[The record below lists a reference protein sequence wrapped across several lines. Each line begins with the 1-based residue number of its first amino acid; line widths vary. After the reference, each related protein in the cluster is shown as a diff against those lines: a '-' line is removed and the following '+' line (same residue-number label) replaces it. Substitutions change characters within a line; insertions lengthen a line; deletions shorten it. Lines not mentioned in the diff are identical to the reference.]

1 MKKKVHQFERKEDF
15 LKEILD
21 KVSSQSIPVMVG
33 GDFNLIRHAEEK
45 SNGHVNRRWM
55 EKFNKFI
62 ADAEL
67 RELHRVGCKFTWTNK
82 QVNPICEV
90 LDRVLV
96 SPNWDSLFPYAVVK
110 TLTRVG
116 SDHNPIMVLL
126 ERQGHIQTQRVFRF
140 DRAWLT
146 QDGFKEWVIKHG
158 PERRKDKI
166 LDHWKCQGTVLRRKM
181 RGWSMNN
188 ISNLRRTKE
197 KLLSQIQKIDTEADM
212 RQLNSDEW
220 AQRYQLEDELSKIY
234 LEEEI
239 YWQGRSGE
247 KWLLEGDANT
257 AFFHGI
263 ANGRKRKSTIL
274 SLEDEGRQIE
284 DPAELKQHIYQYYKN
299 LFGAEVPPKN
309 FLSNDMWTNEGRLT
323 KEESEHITRP
333 FTMVE
338 IEQALKE
345 MKTNTAPG
353 PDGLPVSF
361 YKEFWPQLKN
371 QLKEM
376 TDLLFEGKLDLW
388 RLNYGVITL
397 IPKIKD
403 ANNIKAFRP
412 ICLLNVCFK
421 FLTKILTKRLTEVAA
436 KVIGQSQTA
445 FIPGRHILD
454 GVVILHEV
462 LHTLKKGHHS
472 GIIFKLDFEKAYD
485 RVQWSFLFEVLQRKG
500 FNEKWVQWIKMATV
514 EGRVAIN
521 INGEVKDFFKT
532 YRGVRQGDP
541 LSPLL
546 FNLVADA
553 LSEMLNRAKEA
564 GHLEGLVPQ
573 LVPGGLT
580 HLQYADDT
588 ILFLANTEENIATIK
603 FLLYCYEEMSGLKIN
618 YQKSEVIVIGG
629 DESDTL
635 RVANL
640 FNCKSGKLPFSY
652 LGIPVSVDK
661 LSATN
666 LNIPAAKIE
675 KRLATWKCG
684 HLSYGGR
691 SILINSCL
699 SSIPMYM
706 MGIYLLPEGVHQKM
720 DSFRARFFWEG
731 LEGKK
736 KYHMIKWEALCRP
749 KDFGGLGFV
758 NTRIM
763 NAALLCKWIF
773 KLETGVENP
782 CCDLLRRKY
791 MVEGGGFFQSKV
803 EGGSQFWR
811 GLHEVK
817 GWMKLGSSYKLGD
830 GKNISFWDDIWLG
843 ETPLKTQF
851 PYIFSVCA
859 DDNKTTHQM
868 YVEGEWKISLRR
880 TLGEGELE
888 EWGQLHALLQNI
900 ELNSGKDS
908 MCWNLNKTG
917 MFSTKSLY
925 REISFGG
932 IKDYILQELW
942 RCHIPLKVKVFFWL
956 MLKGKI
962 QTGHQLKKMKWKG
975 SPNCKLCGEIED
987 TDHLMFQCA
996 LSQFTWCCFRD
1007 AFGWDGIPKSRA
1019 ELLNKLSGQSGDS
1032 IPVLLSLFA
1041 AAAWS
1046 IWLLRND
1053 WVFNNKMIVDASHLP
1068 HKIVSLHLQWRS
1080 LAPVKKR
1087 SALDT
1092 LRGLLLASIRK
1103 IGGSNT

>member
-299 LFGAEVPPKN
+299 LFGAEVPPKI

-485 RVQWSFLFEVLQRKG
+485 RVQ
-500 FNEKWVQWIKMATV
+500 
-514 EGRVAIN
+514 
-521 INGEVKDFFKT
+521 
-532 YRGVRQGDP
+532 
-541 LSPLL
+541 
-546 FNLVADA
+546 
-553 LSEMLNRAKEA
+553 
-564 GHLEGLVPQ
+564 
-573 LVPGGLT
+573 
-580 HLQYADDT
+580 
-588 ILFLANTEENIATIK
+588 
-603 FLLYCYEEMSGLKIN
+603 
-618 YQKSEVIVIGG
+618 
-629 DESDTL
+629 
-635 RVANL
+635 
-640 FNCKSGKLPFSY
+640 
-652 LGIPVSVDK
+652 
-661 LSATN
+661 
-666 LNIPAAKIE
+666 
-675 KRLATWKCG
+675 
-684 HLSYGGR
+684 
-691 SILINSCL
+691 
-699 SSIPMYM
+699 
-706 MGIYLLPEGVHQKM
+706 
-720 DSFRARFFWEG
+720 
-731 LEGKK
+731 
-736 KYHMIKWEALCRP
+736 
-749 KDFGGLGFV
+749 
-758 NTRIM
+758 
-763 NAALLCKWIF
+763 
-773 KLETGVENP
+773 
-782 CCDLLRRKY
+782 
-791 MVEGGGFFQSKV
+791 
-803 EGGSQFWR
+803 
-811 GLHEVK
+811 
-817 GWMKLGSSYKLGD
+817 
-830 GKNISFWDDIWLG
+830 
-843 ETPLKTQF
+843 
-851 PYIFSVCA
+851 
-859 DDNKTTHQM
+859 
-868 YVEGEWKISLRR
+868 
-880 TLGEGELE
+880 
-888 EWGQLHALLQNI
+888 
-900 ELNSGKDS
+900 
-908 MCWNLNKTG
+908 
-917 MFSTKSLY
+917 
-925 REISFGG
+925 
-932 IKDYILQELW
+932 
-942 RCHIPLKVKVFFWL
+942 
-956 MLKGKI
+956 
-962 QTGHQLKKMKWKG
+962 
-975 SPNCKLCGEIED
+975 
-987 TDHLMFQCA
+987 
-996 LSQFTWCCFRD
+996 
-1007 AFGWDGIPKSRA
+1007 
-1019 ELLNKLSGQSGDS
+1019 
-1032 IPVLLSLFA
+1032 
-1041 AAAWS
+1041 
-1046 IWLLRND
+1046 
-1053 WVFNNKMIVDASHLP
+1053 
-1068 HKIVSLHLQWRS
+1068 
-1080 LAPVKKR
+1080 
-1087 SALDT
+1087 
-1092 LRGLLLASIRK
+1092 
-1103 IGGSNT
+1103 